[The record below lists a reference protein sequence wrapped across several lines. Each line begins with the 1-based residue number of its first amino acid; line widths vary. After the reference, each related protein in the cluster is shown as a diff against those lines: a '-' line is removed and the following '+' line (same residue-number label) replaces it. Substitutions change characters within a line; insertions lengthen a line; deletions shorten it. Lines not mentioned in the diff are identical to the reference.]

1 MRKLWIVLLIL
12 IFISTT
18 TAIAGPPQSKGVNPN
33 NLRSTNALTD
43 NYVPSYDATTKKFT
57 WVANGAGG
65 TAADIDLTA
74 DGDFNDY
81 DIHAV
86 DGLYG
91 IDDDVY
97 IDMGTNGY
105 LDLGADTGIRLYGDV
120 TIPNGGKLTM
130 WDTGDDFSVY
140 MSVTNDSTWLHLTG
154 QLNVSANI
162 MVGSTLVPDSAGGAT
177 IGTDDLEWAGLSL
190 HNGAVISG
198 QADQSNTI
206 TSSAAGWTFNL
217 FPITPSAAPDAD
229 YEVANKKYVDENP
242 GTPTNITPVDAADED
257 ATFYP
262 ILVDGATGT
271 QATETDAGITYNPST
286 NTLTTTTFTGALA
299 GNASTATILATART
313 IGGVSFNGSANI
325 DPYRG
330 TESETEVTLDIDD
343 LTPDVSNGGSKI
355 YRLFK
360 TANTAGIAGNITDFD
375 DGVTDKYSEFN
386 DGDWIIIRVE
396 DANTTF
402 DFDGTP
408 GYLVGNAGQNWTG
421 DASHPMDVKFRLRKD
436 SATTGAWMCETL
448 NAGHSNPTTL
458 AIDKAQF
465 DWTIANPQAITIGQG
480 ADPGPEITVTSDNVT
495 LGTEILSS
503 TVYLTSD
510 SDKDSDTLVLQVAG
524 AGYDGVQLTFIT
536 KAGFDDPS
544 DAVIIDIADAACNDG
559 DCPYGA
565 SFELRGIGATI
576 TLRWDSTTASW
587 WLENYYQPPVDY
599 YVDSTY
605 RTTISGID
613 SISATAFFEYS
624 INKSVVTVLYRIAGD
639 EAFTVQDC
647 LGNENPV
654 ACCTDADTGAT
665 CLQTVTFTVPYPSKD
680 RSDAGMVVKSYTNT
694 YDGSGEG
701 TSHGIASLEEDG
713 TTVSCYPTAAS
724 SGMWDAD
731 TDEVR
736 VVQGQ
741 FSYQV
746 E

>member
-57 WVANGAGG
+57 WVVNGAGG

-325 DPYRG
+325 DPNRG
-330 TESETEVTLDIDD
+330 TEGVTEVATVDQDA
-343 LTPDVSNGGSKI
+343 TPDVSNGTAKI
-355 YRLFK
+355 HRLFK
-360 TANTAGIAGNITDFD
+360 SANTVTGLVTITNFD
-375 DGVTDKYSEFN
+375 DGAGDPFDDFN
-386 DGDWIIIRVE
+386 DGDWFVYRVK
-396 DANTTF
+396 DQYTKI
-402 DFDGTP
+402 DFSTGT
-408 GYLVGNAGQNWTG
+408 YIQGNAGQDWTG
-421 DASHPMDVKFRLRKD
+421 SAADFVDLLFRLYKT
-436 SATTGAWMCETL
+436 SATVGVWMCQNL
-448 NAGHSNPTTL
+448 NSGFSNPTTL

-465 DWTIANPQAITIGQG
+465 DYNIANPQSLTNY
-480 ADPGPEITVTSDNVT
+480 DTDDTSYTV
-495 LGTEILSS
+495 GTEILSS
-503 TVYLTSD
+503 VILVDGINDGDGD
-510 SDKDSDTLVLQVAG
+510 SIHLQDAS
-524 AGYDGVQLTFIT
+524 AGYDGMLLTIHSYT
-536 KAGFDDPS
+536 D
-544 DAVIIDIADAACNDG
+544 IDINDTFTIDVETDSTCVG
-559 DCPYGA
+559 CPMG
-565 SFELRGIGATI
+565 GIFTMYNTRAVLS
-576 TLRWDSTTASW
+576 LRWDQGVGW
-587 WLENYYQPPVDY
+587 QFVNYYHPVTDFVSLTAY
-599 YVDSTY
+599 DG
-605 RTTISGID
+605 TIDG
-613 SISATAFFEYS
+613 ISATE
-624 INKSVVTVLYRIAGD
+624 INFQIIN
-639 EAFTVQDC
+639 Q
-647 LGNENPV
+647 
-654 ACCTDADTGAT
+654 T
-665 CLQTVTFTVPYPSKD
+665 CLVNFRIDGDKNGEANFIQFTVPVTTKNS
-680 RSDAGMVVKSYTNT
+680 T
-694 YDGSGEG
+694 YN
-701 TSHGIASLEEDG
+701 
-713 TTVSCYPTAAS
+713 YPTGAVRKSEGGTGQTDPALAIMSPDTNIVKIYTDFAGSDS
-724 SGMWDAD
+724 SVWATD
-731 TDEVR
+731 TALILN
-736 VVQGQ
+736 GSIY
-741 FSYQV
+741 FPIK
-746 E
+746 